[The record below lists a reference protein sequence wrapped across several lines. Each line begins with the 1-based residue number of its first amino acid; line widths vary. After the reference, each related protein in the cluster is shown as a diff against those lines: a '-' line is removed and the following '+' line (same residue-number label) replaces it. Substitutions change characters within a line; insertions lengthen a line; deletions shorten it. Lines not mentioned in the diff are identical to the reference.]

1 MNPNNLKIN
10 QLVEIEL
17 NEGNIVEY
25 LPSRIEEIKE
35 DYLYI
40 SMPMRKGTLLP
51 MRLGQEIRVI
61 TRYKNSTVG
70 FLTRIVGRRREPI
83 PYLIINKPE
92 VILPI
97 KQKREYVRL
106 NVSLPVRFKII
117 DEEDKNEIEE
127 GITIDIS
134 AGGVLFSTKAEVK
147 KGQKIEIEIT
157 LSLEKTFSCQADAI
171 RIFEKAENNAIWV
184 AVEYNDISE
193 ADRDR
198 IFKFIFEKQRE
209 WIKKG
214 IT

>member
-17 NEGNIVEY
+17 NEGQKTEY

-40 SMPMRKGTLLP
+40 SMPMRKGALLL
-51 MRLGQEIRVI
+51 MRLGQEIKVI
-61 TRYKNSTVG
+61 IRYRNNTVG
-70 FLTRIVGRRREPI
+70 FLTKIVGRRREPI
-83 PYLIINKPE
+83 PYLIINKPDRI
-92 VILPI
+92 VPVN
-97 KQKREYVRL
+97 QKREYVRL
-106 NVSLPVRFKII
+106 NISLPVRFRII
-117 DEEDKNEIEE
+117 DDENNNTIEE

-134 AGGVLFSTKAEVK
+134 AGGMLFSTKAEVK
-147 KGQKIEIEIT
+147 NGQKIEMEIT
-157 LSLEKTFSCQADAI
+157 LALENKFFCQAHVI
-171 RIFEKAENNAIWV
+171 RIFEKEENNAVWV
-184 AVEYNDISE
+184 AVEYDDISE
-193 ADRDR
+193 GHRDR

>member
-17 NEGNIVEY
+17 NEGHKTEY

-51 MRLGQEIRVI
+51 MRLGQEIKVI

-70 FLTRIVGRRREPI
+70 FLTRVVGRRREPI

-134 AGGVLFSTKAEVK
+134 AGGMLFSTKAEVK
-147 KGQKIEIEIT
+147 NGQKIEMEIT
-157 LSLEKTFSCQADAI
+157 LALENQFFCQAHVI
-171 RIFEKAENNAIWV
+171 RIFEKKENNAIWV

>member
-40 SMPMRKGTLLP
+40 SMPMRKGILLP
-51 MRLGQEIRVI
+51 MRLGQEIKVI
-61 TRYKNSTVG
+61 IRYKNSTVG
-70 FLTRIVGRRREPI
+70 FLTKVVGRRREPI
-83 PYLIINKPE
+83 PCLIINKPDHI
-92 VILPI
+92 VAIN
-97 KQKREYVRL
+97 QKREYVRL
-106 NVSLPVRFKII
+106 NVSLPVRFRII
-117 DEEDKNEIEE
+117 DNENNNMIEE

-134 AGGVLFSTKAEVK
+134 AGGVLFSSKGEVK

-157 LSLEKTFSCQADAI
+157 LSLENTFSCQAHAI
-171 RIFEKAENNAIWV
+171 RIFEKEENNAIWV

>member
-1 MNPNNLKIN
+1 
-10 QLVEIEL
+10 
-17 NEGNIVEY
+17 
-25 LPSRIEEIKE
+25 
-35 DYLYI
+35 
-40 SMPMRKGTLLP
+40 MRKGTLLP
-51 MRLGQEIRVI
+51 MRLGQEIKVI

>member
-1 MNPNNLKIN
+1 
-10 QLVEIEL
+10 
-17 NEGNIVEY
+17 
-25 LPSRIEEIKE
+25 
-35 DYLYI
+35 
-40 SMPMRKGTLLP
+40 MPMRKGILLP
-51 MRLGQEIRVI
+51 MRLGQEIKVI
-61 TRYKNSTVG
+61 IRYKNSTVG
-70 FLTRIVGRRREPI
+70 FLTKVVGRRREPI
-83 PYLIINKPE
+83 PCLIINKPDHI
-92 VILPI
+92 VAIN
-97 KQKREYVRL
+97 QKREYVRL
-106 NVSLPVRFKII
+106 NVSLPVRFRII
-117 DEEDKNEIEE
+117 DNENNNMIEE

-134 AGGVLFSTKAEVK
+134 AGGVLFSSKGEVK